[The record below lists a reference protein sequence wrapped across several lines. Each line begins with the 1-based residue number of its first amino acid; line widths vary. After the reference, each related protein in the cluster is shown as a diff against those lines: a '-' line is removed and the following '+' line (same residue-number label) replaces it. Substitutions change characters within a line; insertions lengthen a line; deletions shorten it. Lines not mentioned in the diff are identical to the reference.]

1 MKKLKGLILSASLLL
16 AVLFLSGCELIVF
29 DSAGPQ
35 AQIITDLINWSLV
48 WIGLILVVVLAIFI
62 VFVWKYRARPDNEDY
77 MPPQEEGNKVIEV
90 IWTLIPIVI
99 IVILLVPTV
108 KSLYALEEVPAE
120 YADQEPLVIHVTS
133 ADWKWIFS
141 YPEENIETINY
152 VTIPTNRPV
161 IFKLTSAGTMQSFWI
176 PQLAGQKYSMANMET
191 ELPIVAEREGEYF
204 GRNTSFNGE
213 GYQEME
219 FSVEAVSQEDFDA
232 WVEEVHAYAPELTE
246 EEYYEKLQPSHLGR
260 ETYVGTHLQWINH
273 AEHGGNANERIL
285 NPEAYRG
292 HGYPGK
298 IFHDPSEIPAN
309 EDENG
314 GGHSGH

>member
-1 MKKLKGLILSASLLL
+1 MSKLKGLVLSAALLL
-16 AVLFLSGCELIVF
+16 SVFVLSGCQLLVF
-29 DSAGPQ
+29 DPAGPQ
-35 AQIITDLINWSLV
+35 AQVITDLINWSLV
-48 WIGLILVVVLAIFI
+48 WIGLIVAVVLILFV

-77 MPPQEEGNKVIEV
+77 MPPQEEGSKVIET
-90 IWTLIPIVI
+90 IWTLIPIA
-99 IVILLVPTV
+99 IVVLLLVPTV
-108 KSLYALEEVPAE
+108 KALYQLEEVPAGYE
-120 YADQEPLVIHVTS
+120 DEDPLIIHVTS

-152 VTIPTNRPV
+152 VRIPTERPV

-176 PQLAGQKYSMANMET
+176 PQLAGQKYTMANMEV

-213 GYQEME
+213 GFKEME
-219 FSVEAVSQEDFDA
+219 FTVEAVSPEDYQG
-232 WVEEVHAYAPELTE
+232 WVAEVHEKAPELTE
-246 EEYYEKLQPSHLGR
+246 EEYYQKLQPSHLGR

-273 AEHGGNANERIL
+273 ADHGGQTNKKIL

-292 HGYPGK
+292 HGYPGE
-298 IFHDPSEIPAN
+298 IFHDPDEIEADN
-309 EDENG
+309 EHNG